1 MVAELVRST
10 IAEEVIKDIT
20 AMVVD
25 WIVTRTTIAINEN
38 PNEEMLTKE
47 YVKLDASQAKLNEVE
62 ILFDTTSKRDDV
74 KILMNEQCKIHDYA
88 KNRYE
93 EDLHSAARW
102 QLCTSNS
109 MTPEKE
115 ELDQRSKQ
123 QGPVKVETEKKTDE
137 ALQIQ
142 YIVQATDTLAV
153 KQSEI
158 PTIHAKGVNV
168 IEYGT
173 EGTLH
178 ALIRYV
184 CGKARR

>member
-88 KNRYE
+88 KNRLRE
-93 EDLHSAARW
+93 TFTLQHGG
-102 QLCTSNS
+102 NS
-109 MTPEKE
+109 VP
-115 ELDQRSKQ
+115 
-123 QGPVKVETEKKTDE
+123 
-137 ALQIQ
+137 
-142 YIVQATDTLAV
+142 
-153 KQSEI
+153 
-158 PTIHAKGVNV
+158 PT
-168 IEYGT
+168 
-173 EGTLH
+173 
-178 ALIRYV
+178 R
-184 CGKARR
+184 